1 MADVFISYSSYDG
14 EVAGAVCQ
22 TLESRG
28 IGCWIAPRN
37 VLPGV
42 PYAEALIDGLNQS
55 RLMVLVFSNNSNT
68 SPQVEREVERAVN
81 KGIPIIPLRSE
92 NVALSKS
99 MEYFVSSSH
108 WLDAFTPPLEIHLQR
123 LADTVQVLLTGG
135 NANWTSTT
143 LPAVTS
149 AAIPVKPRNKSMPIF
164 IIFGCIV
171 VALAVIG
178 VIFLTGGFGRRPMG
192 LGNLPA
198 SSPPGAT
205 TPAASPSN
213 VTPPPTGKSP
223 GSTVSPGLLYE
234 DDFADPAS
242 GWKKFSDETRDS
254 NYENGEFSLT
264 VKKWNWG
271 DWIVNRNAGRF
282 TDMVL
287 DVDAQLVSGTF
298 QSGYG
303 VVFRTQNDD
312 SFYRFLVTGQ
322 GEFAIQK
329 RSNGVVQVLQK
340 YTKSPFIN
348 QGNVTNHL
356 RVICKGPQIIVSCN
370 GHQLDSIKDTSF
382 LDGFVGVAVYTVE
395 PPATAHF
402 DNIVVRKGN

>member
-1 MADVFISYSSYDG
+1 M
-14 EVAGAVCQ
+14 
-22 TLESRG
+22 
-28 IGCWIAPRN
+28 
-37 VLPGV
+37 
-42 PYAEALIDGLNQS
+42 
-55 RLMVLVFSNNSNT
+55 
-68 SPQVEREVERAVN
+68 
-81 KGIPIIPLRSE
+81 
-92 NVALSKS
+92 
-99 MEYFVSSSH
+99 
-108 WLDAFTPPLEIHLQR
+108 HLQR
-123 LADTVQVLLTGG
+123 LADTVQVLLAGG
-135 NANWTSTT
+135 NANWTGAT
-143 LPAVTS
+143 LPPVS
-149 AAIPVKPRNKSMPIF
+149 DAAITGKPRNKAKPLF
-164 IIFGCIV
+164 IVLGSVIV
-171 VALAVIG
+171 VLVVIG
-178 VIFLTGGFGRRPMG
+178 VIFLTGGFGRRP
-192 LGNLPA
+192 LGQANPSA
-198 SSPPGAT
+198 SSTPTAT
-205 TPAASPSN
+205 APAASPST
-213 VTPPPTGKSP
+213 VTTSPTGKSP
-223 GSTVSPGLLYE
+223 GSVVSPGLLYE
-234 DDFADPAS
+234 DDFTDPAS

-287 DVDAQLVSGTF
+287 DVDAKLVSGTF

-322 GEFAIQK
+322 GEYAIQK

-348 QGNVTNHL
+348 QGDVTNHL
-356 RVICKGPQIIVSCN
+356 RVICKGPQVIVVCN
-370 GHQLDSIKDTSF
+370 GHQLDSIKDTTF